1 MNNKIWLTIILA
13 VLLALCTVFIAFK
26 PHNPIKQDSI
36 PAKVEVH
43 RQAQEVLP
51 EANTPEVKT
60 KAHPIEVKKV
70 YKKKSAKPKAVNKPA
85 LKQKE
90 EQISK
95 EPEKITEISITNTE
109 EQPEGVIV
117 PIQYT
122 SKNTYKYVYTPNRF

>member
-36 PAKVEVH
+36 PAKVEVP

-60 KAHPIEVKKV
+60 KAHPIEVKKFTR
-70 YKKKSAKPKAVNKPA
+70 KNLPN
-85 LKQKE
+85 LKQL
-90 EQISK
+90 IS
-95 EPEKITEISITNTE
+95 PL
-109 EQPEGVIV
+109 
-117 PIQYT
+117 
-122 SKNTYKYVYTPNRF
+122 

>member
-36 PAKVEVH
+36 PAKVEVP

-70 YKKKSAKPKAVNKPA
+70 YKKTSANPKAVNKPA